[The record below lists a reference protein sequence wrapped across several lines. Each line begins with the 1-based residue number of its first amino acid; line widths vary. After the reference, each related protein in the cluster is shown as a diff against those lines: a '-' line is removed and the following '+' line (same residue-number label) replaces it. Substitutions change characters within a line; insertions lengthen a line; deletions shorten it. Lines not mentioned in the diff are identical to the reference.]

1 MIHFFYKGSTAH
13 QNAWHTSTGY
23 ADMTGPSAHSLGA
36 TSHHAGAL
44 TAGQFYAQNMMMRS
58 WGAYDG
64 GFQRSTA
71 YGELFHALRT

>member
-1 MIHFFYKGSTAH
+1 
-13 QNAWHTSTGY
+13 
-23 ADMTGPSAHSLGA
+23 MTGPSAHSLGA

-71 YGELFHALRT
+71 YGELFHALRS